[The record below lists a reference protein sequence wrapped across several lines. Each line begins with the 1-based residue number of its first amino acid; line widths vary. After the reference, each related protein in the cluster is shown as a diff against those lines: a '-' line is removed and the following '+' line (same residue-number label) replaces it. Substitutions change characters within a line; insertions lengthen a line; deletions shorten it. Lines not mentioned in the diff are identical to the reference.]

1 MDKVGLEDLIH
12 FQDVEYQF
20 IKGYYFDEG
29 RNDKIK
35 ETMRHLFNQRLKY
48 KNLVYIEKDG
58 NIIDTLKDKKEYK
71 RSIYFND
78 KQYNVKF
85 GNPIQMVF
93 KELMN
98 SSYGKSFMKPI
109 DCEKVYVGKTSL
121 LNHIKYHYNNIKEI
135 TMMYDEKTYKC
146 EMIKSIDTHFNSVH
160 IGVEILSMSKRIMY
174 EVMTLAEDNKYPV
187 YITDTA
193 SMHFDTECVEHLGKL
208 FK

>member
-1 MDKVGLEDLIH
+1 MDKVGLEDLIQ

-35 ETMRHLFNQRLKY
+35 ETMKHLFNQRLKY
-48 KNLVYIEKDG
+48 KKEK
-58 NIIDTLKDKKEYK
+58 
-71 RSIYFND
+71 
-78 KQYNVKF
+78 
-85 GNPIQMVF
+85 NPIQMVF

-109 DCEKVYVGKTSL
+109 DCEKVYIGKKDL
-121 LNHIKYHYNNIKEI
+121 LNQIKYHYNNIKEM
-135 TMMYDEKTYKC
+135 TMMYDDRTYKC

-174 EVMTLAEDNKYPV
+174 EVMTLAEDNNFPI
-187 YITDTA
+187 YITDTD
-193 SMHFDTECVEHLGKL
+193 SLHIDTEKYGTISYR
-208 FK
+208 F